1 MRQKGLAQPSQ
12 PASFAGTSGISSTF
26 AEGMSSTLK
35 MSEHSEV
42 RNVYAKY
49 QSEIKC
55 TDNKHTKGAYFM
67 STDGGIHFN
76 EQADARGSGYQ
87 TPYEIA
93 FHEFGHNIDWL
104 IGGKNNFTYSSN
116 LVNNGRRLAN
126 VIKSDYLAFKKSMN
140 AKSNDELLSMLKV
153 EKMPLT
159 ECGNLSDILEYCT
172 NRSYPLGIGH
182 GTAYHKYDGATE
194 REFFAEVL
202 DGAAANEASF
212 KQLQRV
218 FPNAVN
224 FVFDIIKGVI

>member
-1 MRQKGLAQPSQ
+1 
-12 PASFAGTSGISSTF
+12 
-26 AEGMSSTLK
+26 
-35 MSEHSEV
+35 
-42 RNVYAKY
+42 
-49 QSEIKC
+49 
-55 TDNKHTKGAYFM
+55 M